1 MDDFDSKLESI
12 LGNPQIMEQVMRIA
26 NQLGNSD
33 ESAQDNPVPSNSPA
47 PIPDAVNLRGLSN
60 LLGSASIDKNQQ
72 ALIRALSPYVGT
84 QKAGKLERAMQAA
97 KFAQMASGFFARGQF
112 RQMGG
117 G

>member
-12 LGNPQIMEQVMRIA
+12 LGNPQIMEQVMNLA
-26 NQLGNSD
+26 NQIGNSD
-33 ESAQDNPVPSNSPA
+33 EQNSQKTQTEQTAA
-47 PIPDAVNLRGLSN
+47 PIMETGNLRGLSN

-72 ALIRALSPYVGT
+72 ALIRALSPYVGN

-97 KFAQMASGFFARGQF
+97 KFAQMASGFFARSQF
-112 RQMGG
+112 KQMGG

>member
-12 LGNPQIMEQVMRIA
+12 LGNPKIMEQVMSLA
-26 NQLGNSD
+26 NQLGNTDGNIPENPNPSD
-33 ESAQDNPVPSNSPA
+33 SQAQHSDS
-47 PIPDAVNLRGLSN
+47 VNLRGLSN

-72 ALIRALSPYVGT
+72 ALVHALSPYVGT

-97 KFAQMASGFFARGQF
+97 KFAQMASGFFSRSQF